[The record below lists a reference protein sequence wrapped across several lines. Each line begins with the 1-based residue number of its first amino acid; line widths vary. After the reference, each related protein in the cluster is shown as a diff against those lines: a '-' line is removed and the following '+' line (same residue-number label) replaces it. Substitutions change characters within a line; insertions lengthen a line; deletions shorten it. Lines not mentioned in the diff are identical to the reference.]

1 MKIEVSNG
9 EIVDKLSIIELK
21 LLNITDEEKL
31 INLKKEQ
38 TILNK
43 AVKNILSK
51 DSTLYIQLLDVNAN
65 LWHVEDQL
73 RKFENEKRFDE
84 GFINLAREVY
94 YLNDKR
100 SEIKRKINESTGS
113 NLVEE
118 KSYNKY

>member
-9 EIVDKLSIIELK
+9 EIVDKLTIIELK